1 MKKLTES
8 QEKHIKEKLIKFQN
22 ELIRKNKIKKDN
34 DIYNTWYYGGI
45 KCKSIKDI
53 RYLFNEDEDND
64 GDEDRI
70 TYKET
75 PFNSIIPDIRNKFL
89 KNGNKMIKKGLY

>member
-34 DIYNTWYYGGI
+34 DIYNVRVLKI
-45 KCKSIKDI
+45 LDI
-53 RYLFNEDEDND
+53 C
-64 GDEDRI
+64 
-70 TYKET
+70 
-75 PFNSIIPDIRNKFL
+75 SM
-89 KNGNKMIKKGLY
+89 KMKIMMEMKTE